1 MPTKQTE
8 WSRAYVEKAYDR
20 ISVTVKKG
28 KKAIIQSAAQASSE
42 TVNGLINRLL
52 DEYISKLGQ

>member
-1 MPTKQTE
+1 MPTKQTK

-28 KKAIIQSAAQASSE
+28 KKAIIQSAAQASGE

-52 DEYISKLGQ
+52 DEYISKLVQ